1 MVNIILSAIFLILSL
16 YRLILAPIDF
26 MLNLGI
32 DEDNSDSFVTLQ
44 DSLQANQEEF
54 QSLLDIVMTLTLLAI
69 SFIAL
74 FY

>member
-54 QSLLDIVMTLTLLAI
+54 
-69 SFIAL
+69 
-74 FY
+74 